1 MTNYEFGEIVLI
13 DFPQSG
19 RVQRKKHPALVVLDV
34 GDADA
39 VLAPITTREWL
50 GRGDYRIR
58 DWQFCGLLRA
68 SWLRLAKIACL
79 RKEEI
84 IRCLGQLT
92 DYDENTVSQIWQTLY
107 AFSSAPSSPIVE

>member
-1 MTNYEFGEIVLI
+1 MTNYEFGEIVLV

-19 RVQRKKHPALVVLDV
+19 RVQRKKRPALVVLDV

-58 DWQFCGLLRA
+58 DGQFCGLLRA

-79 RKEEI
+79 RKEEF
-84 IRCLGQLT
+84 IRRLGHRTIDRL
-92 DYDENTVSQIWQTLY
+92 
-107 AFSSAPSSPIVE
+107 